1 MRIICEFCENEVEL
15 TGNMTCPHC
24 GGILTG
30 AAQKERERLRKEEEA
45 ERLRQAE
52 IEKERQK
59 TEQKRLKAEA
69 AEADNEKWG
78 KILSGAALL
87 PFLNLSN
94 LFGSIGR
101 DLRGFFKILG
111 VIVLIVIIIVVYR
124 LFFK

>member
-1 MRIICEFCENEVEL
+1 MRVICEFCENEVEV

-30 AAQKERERLRKEEEA
+30 PAQRERERLRKEEEA

-69 AEADNEKWG
+69 SEADEEKWG
-78 KILSGAALL
+78 KILSAAALL
-87 PFLNLSN
+87 PLLSRRNPLNSV
-94 LFGSIGR
+94 GR
-101 DLRGFFKILG
+101 DLRGFFRILG
-111 VIVLIVIIIVVYR
+111 VIVIIVIVIIIYK
-124 LFFK
+124 LFF